1 MAAFAKSGVGS
12 SADDKPS
19 PTAGSAFCAGL
30 GRHILHP
37 ADGSGGHIRA
47 CPESLVASPAPSA
60 CAPLAQLITNSAPRP
75 LFRLRQSR
83 FPISFAPWLAQ
94 CALSHFTSS
103 ARPTSVNVMSAIGST
118 VVKVGHHPIVTTKRR
133 ASSAAFKCSISS
145 NMPLTTTPF
154 LNAMKPRWTPWPQH
168 ADLTPGKK
176 PIHGSHPS
184 VFCS

>member
-1 MAAFAKSGVGS
+1 MVFGQDFVG
-12 SADDKPS
+12 
-19 PTAGSAFCAGL
+19 FEVL
-30 GRHILHP
+30 LE
-37 ADGSGGHIRA
+37 GSGFVYSAGKAGFAPIGPALPSDRYLEMG
-47 CPESLVASPAPSA
+47 CVCSPPEPVPN
-60 CAPLAQLITNSAPRP
+60 IVRP
-75 LFRLRQSR
+75 LVG
-83 FPISFAPWLAQ
+83 AM
-94 CALSHFTSS
+94 CAKHFTSS
-103 ARPTSVNVMSAIGST
+103 ARPTSVDVMSAIGST

>member
-1 MAAFAKSGVGS
+1 M
-12 SADDKPS
+12 
-19 PTAGSAFCAGL
+19 
-30 GRHILHP
+30 
-37 ADGSGGHIRA
+37 GHLN
-47 CPESLVASPAPSA
+47 SFD
-60 CAPLAQLITNSAPRP
+60 QNSATRLSTSGTLLVYKNGLDSVPTRNDPSTALIIVRSNARHTAHP

-103 ARPTSVNVMSAIGST
+103 ARPTSVDVMSAIGGT

-184 VFCS
+184 VFCR

>member
-1 MAAFAKSGVGS
+1 LGGGARSSGVAEGRW
-12 SADDKPS
+12 PHEG
-19 PTAGSAFCAGL
+19 AGRY
-30 GRHILHP
+30 GRWTG
-37 ADGSGGHIRA
+37 ARYR
-47 CPESLVASPAPSA
+47 
-60 CAPLAQLITNSAPRP
+60 LAQLITNSAPRP

-103 ARPTSVNVMSAIGST
+103 ARPTSVDVMSAIGGT

>member
-1 MAAFAKSGVGS
+1 MSGEILS
-12 SADDKPS
+12 
-19 PTAGSAFCAGL
+19 AGSIPLDTPQEVFETFGAPPGKYLLAMPDGEV
-30 GRHILHP
+30 GPRRHWISCVHY
-37 ADGSGGHIRA
+37 
-47 CPESLVASPAPSA
+47 
-60 CAPLAQLITNSAPRP
+60 QL
-75 LFRLRQSR
+75 
-83 FPISFAPWLAQ
+83 
-94 CALSHFTSS
+94 
-103 ARPTSVNVMSAIGST
+103 PTSVDVMSAIGGT

>member
-1 MAAFAKSGVGS
+1 LGGGARSSGVAEGRW
-12 SADDKPS
+12 PHEG
-19 PTAGSAFCAGL
+19 AGSY
-30 GRHILHP
+30 
-37 ADGSGGHIRA
+37 GGWTGARYR
-47 CPESLVASPAPSA
+47 
-60 CAPLAQLITNSAPRP
+60 LAQLITNFAPHP

-103 ARPTSVNVMSAIGST
+103 ARPTSVDVMSAIGGT

>member
-1 MAAFAKSGVGS
+1 MRVKIFDLSWNVDLNRLENEINAFLATLPSNAVKYVQSAAS
-12 SADDKPS
+12 S
-19 PTAGSAFCAGL
+19 
-30 GRHILHP
+30 I
-37 ADGSGGHIRA
+37 
-47 CPESLVASPAPSA
+47 
-60 CAPLAQLITNSAPRP
+60 
-75 LFRLRQSR
+75 
-83 FPISFAPWLAQ
+83 
-94 CALSHFTSS
+94 HFTSS
-103 ARPTSVNVMSAIGST
+103 ARPTSVDVMSAIGST
-118 VVKVGHHPIVTTKRR
+118 VVKVGHHPIVTAKRR